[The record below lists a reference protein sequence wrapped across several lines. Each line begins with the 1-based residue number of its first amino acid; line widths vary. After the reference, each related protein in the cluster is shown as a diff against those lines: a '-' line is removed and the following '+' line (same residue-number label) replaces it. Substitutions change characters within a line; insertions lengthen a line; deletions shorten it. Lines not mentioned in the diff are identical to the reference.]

1 MLETQ
6 RQVFFVLPRLLQ
18 RPLQHRVYL
27 RVLGQVILVP
37 ALRHGRGVV
46 VVGGGRVVVVVVVVV
61 VVMGG
66 SEPHTMPF
74 SEIRILA

>member
-46 VVGGGRVVVVVVVVV
+46 VVGGGRVVVVVVVV
-61 VVMGG
+61 G